1 MKFTR
6 SEEMSTSGFIWY
18 FRPQVQIGIAQRA
31 SGTQMFSMNK
41 KTRNRLL
48 ALGCL
53 LVFLALGALFY
64 INWVVQRP
72 FAVIVFLAD
81 NLTPSVLTP
90 ARNYQGGADHRLQ
103 LEQLPNFS
111 LLATHANDFAVA
123 DAAAAASSIATG
135 QKGNN
140 GVLGIN
146 QGKGAL
152 PNLIAIA
159 RQRGRATG
167 IVSNAS
173 ITDATAAAFY
183 AGTADPLDYSV
194 IARQLVEGS
203 GVDVILGGGAADF
216 LPTEQGG
223 RRADAR
229 DLLQEIRGNGYDLV
243 RSEIELDGIPSW
255 KTPKT
260 LGLFSMGNLNFA
272 DEFGVD
278 PGQPTLATMVRNAIR
293 LLQYNTR
300 GYLLIV
306 DAGLAGKSATQN
318 EGERTLREI
327 LALDDAVAEAMRY
340 AGSKALV
347 LVVGK
352 RNVGGLRLNGYPFRN
367 DKGAGLLGINAQ
379 GAPSITWST
388 GPESGTRTSPEG
400 PVSTEPSA
408 SKRAAAIGVAED
420 AVAVGSGP
428 GSEALKGFQDNT
440 VIFQIVQKQL

>member
-1 MKFTR
+1 V
-6 SEEMSTSGFIWY
+6 ELD
-18 FRPQVQIGIAQRA
+18 IARRA
-31 SGTQMFSMNK
+31 AGTQMFSMNK

-53 LVFLALGALFY
+53 LVFLALGGLFY

-103 LEQLPNFS
+103 IEKFPNIA
-111 LLATHANDFAVA
+111 LVTTHANDFAVP

-140 GVLGIN
+140 GMLGVN
-146 QGKGAL
+146 AGKGAL
-152 PNLIAIA
+152 PTLVEIA

-183 AGTADPLDYSV
+183 AETSDPLDYPV
-194 IARQLVEGS
+194 IACQLVES
-203 GVDVILGGGAADF
+203 QVVDVIMGGGAADF
-216 LPTEQGG
+216 VSDGQGG
-223 RRADAR
+223 RRNDAR
-229 DLLQEIRGNGYDLV
+229 DLIQEMRDKGYDVV
-243 RSEIELDGIPSW
+243 RSESELEGTPSW
-255 KTPKT
+255 RSPKT

-272 DEFGVD
+272 DEFAAEA
-278 PGQPTLATMVRNAIR
+278 GQPSLSTMVRNAIR
-293 LLQYNTR
+293 LLQYNAR

-306 DAGLAGKSATQN
+306 DAGLAGKSAAQN

-327 LALDDAVAEAMRY
+327 LALDDAVAEAVRY
-340 AGSKALV
+340 AGPKALI

-367 DKGAGLLGINAQ
+367 DKGVGLLGINAQ
-379 GAPSITWST
+379 GAPSISWST

-400 PVSTEPSA
+400 PVSTEPAA

-420 AVAVGSGP
+420 AIAVGSGP
-428 GSEALKGFQDNT
+428 GTEALRGFQDNT
-440 VIFQIVQKQL
+440 EIFRIVQKEL

>member
-1 MKFTR
+1 MNNASKGHCVTI
-6 SEEMSTSGFIWY
+6 T
-18 FRPQVQIGIAQRA
+18 PQGKVELDIARRA
-31 SGTQMFSMNK
+31 AGTQMFSMNK

-53 LVFLALGALFY
+53 LVFLALGGLFY

-103 LEQLPNFS
+103 IEKFPNIA
-111 LLATHANDFAVA
+111 LVTTHANDFAVP

-140 GVLGIN
+140 GMLGVN
-146 QGKGAL
+146 AGKGVL
-152 PNLIAIA
+152 PTLVQIA

-183 AGTADPLDYSV
+183 AETTDPLDYPV
-194 IARQLVEGS
+194 IARQLVES
-203 GVDVILGGGAADF
+203 QGVDVIMGGGAADF
-216 LPTEQGG
+216 VSDGQGG
-223 RRADAR
+223 RRNDAR
-229 DLLQEIRGNGYDLV
+229 DLIQEMRDKGYDVV
-243 RSEIELDGIPSW
+243 RSESELEAAPSW
-255 KTPKT
+255 RSPKT

-272 DEFGVD
+272 DEFAAEA
-278 PGQPTLATMVRNAIR
+278 GQPGLSTMVRNAIR
-293 LLQYNTR
+293 LLQYNAR

-306 DAGLAGKSATQN
+306 DAGLAGKSAAQN

-327 LALDDAVAEAMRY
+327 LALDDAVAEAVRY
-340 AGSKALV
+340 AGPKALI

-400 PVSTEPSA
+400 PVSTEPAA

-420 AVAVGSGP
+420 AIAVGSGP
-428 GSEALKGFQDNT
+428 GTEALKGFQDNT
-440 VIFQIVQKQL
+440 EIFRIVQKEL

>member
-1 MKFTR
+1 
-6 SEEMSTSGFIWY
+6 
-18 FRPQVQIGIAQRA
+18 
-31 SGTQMFSMNK
+31 MFSMNK

-48 ALGCL
+48 ALGCFV
-53 LVFLALGALFY
+53 VFLALGGLFY

-103 LEQLPNFS
+103 IEKFPNS
-111 LLATHANDFAVA
+111 ALVTTHANDFAVP

-140 GVLGIN
+140 GILGVN
-146 QGKGAL
+146 SGKGAL
-152 PNLIAIA
+152 PTLVEIA
-159 RQRGRATG
+159 RARGRATG

-183 AGTADPLDYSV
+183 AKTSDPLDYPV
-194 IARQLVEGS
+194 IARQLAES
-203 GVDVILGGGAADF
+203 QGVDVIMGGGAADF
-216 LPTEQGG
+216 LSDGQGG
-223 RRADAR
+223 RRNDAR
-229 DLLQEIRGNGYDLV
+229 DLIQEMRDKGYDVV
-243 RSEIELDGIPSW
+243 RTESELEGTPSW
-255 KTPKT
+255 RSPKT

-272 DEFGVD
+272 DEFAAEA
-278 PGQPTLATMVRNAIR
+278 GQPSLATMVRNAIR
-293 LLQYNTR
+293 ILQYNAR
-300 GYLLIV
+300 GYLLVV
-306 DAGLAGKSATQN
+306 DAGLAGKSGAQN

-327 LALDDAVAEAMRY
+327 LALDDAVAEAVRY
-340 AGSKALV
+340 AGPKALI

-379 GAPSITWST
+379 GTPSITWST

-400 PVSTEPSA
+400 PVSTEPAA

-420 AVAVGSGP
+420 AIAVGSGP
-428 GSEALKGFQDNT
+428 GTDVLKGFQDNT
-440 VIFQIVQKQL
+440 EIFRIVQKEL

>member
-1 MKFTR
+1 
-6 SEEMSTSGFIWY
+6 
-18 FRPQVQIGIAQRA
+18 
-31 SGTQMFSMNK
+31 MFSMNK
-41 KTRNRLL
+41 KMRNRLL

-53 LVFLALGALFY
+53 LVFFALGALFY

-90 ARNYQGGADHRLQ
+90 ARNYQGGADHRLA
-103 LEQLPNFS
+103 LEKFPSFA
-111 LLATHANDFAVA
+111 LLSSHANDFAVA

-135 QKGNN
+135 RKGSN
-140 GVLGIN
+140 GVLGVG
-146 QGKGAL
+146 QGKDKL
-152 PNLIAIA
+152 PNIVEIA
-159 RQRGRATG
+159 RERGRATG

-173 ITDATAAAFY
+173 ITDATAAVFY
-183 AGTADPLDYSV
+183 AGTSDPLDYPV
-194 IARQLVEGS
+194 IARQLLEGV
-203 GVDVILGGGAADF
+203 GVDVILGGGGADF
-216 LPTEQGG
+216 LPDAEGG
-223 RRADAR
+223 RRSDGR
-229 DLLQEIRGNGYDLV
+229 DLVQEMRDKGYDIV
-243 RSEIELDGIPSW
+243 RSGSELEGIPSW
-255 KTPKT
+255 RTPRA

-272 DEFGVD
+272 DEFAAD
-278 PGQPTLATMVRNAIR
+278 AGQPSLSEMVRNAIR
-293 LLQYNTR
+293 LLQYNAR

-306 DAGLAGKSATQN
+306 DAGLPGKSASQN

-327 LALDDAVAEAMRY
+327 LALDEAVEEAVRY
-340 AGSKALV
+340 AGPKALI

-400 PVSTEPSA
+400 PVSTEPAA

-420 AVAVGSGP
+420 VIAVGSGP
-428 GSEALKGFQDNT
+428 GSEDLKGFQDNT
-440 VIFQIVQKQL
+440 EIFRIVQKQL

>member
-1 MKFTR
+1 MNNASKGHCVTI
-6 SEEMSTSGFIWY
+6 T
-18 FRPQVQIGIAQRA
+18 PQGKVELDIARRA
-31 SGTQMFSMNK
+31 AGTQMFSMNK

-53 LVFLALGALFY
+53 LVFLALGGLFY

-103 LEQLPNFS
+103 IEKFPNIA
-111 LLATHANDFAVA
+111 LVTTHANDFAVP

-140 GVLGIN
+140 GVLGVN

-152 PNLIAIA
+152 PNLVEIA

-183 AGTADPLDYSV
+183 AKTADPLDYPV
-194 IARQLVEGS
+194 IARQLAEAQ
-203 GVDVILGGGAADF
+203 GVDVIMGGGAADF
-216 LPTEQGG
+216 LPDAQGG
-223 RRADAR
+223 RRSDAR
-229 DLLQEIRGNGYDLV
+229 DLIQEMRDKGYDVV
-243 RSEIELDGIPSW
+243 RSELELEGTPSW
-255 KTPKT
+255 RTPKT

-272 DEFGVD
+272 DEFAAEA
-278 PGQPTLATMVRNAIR
+278 GQPTLSTMVRNAIR
-293 LLQYNTR
+293 LLQYNAR

-306 DAGLAGKSATQN
+306 DAGLAGKSAAQN

-327 LALDDAVAEAMRY
+327 LALDEAVAEAVSY
-340 AGSKALV
+340 AGPKALI

-400 PVSTEPSA
+400 PVSTEPAA

-420 AVAVGSGP
+420 AIAVGSGP

-440 VIFQIVQKQL
+440 EIFRIVHKEL